1 LTCILFVDDD
11 ASLLDVGKI
20 FLEENEG
27 FSVHCTLSGDEALGM
42 MAARKFDAV
51 VSDYQ
56 MPGMDGITLLKK
68 VRATNKTLPFILF
81 TGKGR
86 EEVAIEALNEGADFY
101 LQKGGA
107 ARVQY
112 AELAHKI
119 RMAAE
124 RRSAEAALYESENLN
139 RKLVENIPDYVV
151 VYGPDGKILYANPAS
166 AQALGYRTEELI
178 GKSVLTYV
186 TEDYQATAAARLA
199 SRRNGKDT
207 SLYEIE
213 ITGKGGLRR
222 QVMVKGTPIQYGDN
236 PATLLVLI
244 DITDRNR
251 ADEVVQQVIK
261 KLTLLSGITRHEINN
276 QLIALDGY
284 LTILKKKIKD
294 PSLTEIFQKTTF
306 ATERISSM
314 IEFTKEYEK
323 IGIHAPIWQDCR
335 TLIGTAGQQAPLG
348 QIKLKNDLPA
358 GDEIFADPLISLV
371 IYNLMDNAVRYGGKI
386 TTLQVASENQNGNRI
401 IIFDDDGEGVPV
413 EEKEKIFEY
422 GFGKNTGM
430 GLFLAREILGI
441 TGITIRE
448 TGEPGKGARF
458 EVMVPKGMWREGE
471 VKNGGS
477 K

>member
-1 LTCILFVDDD
+1 LTGILFVDDD

-27 FSVHCTLSGDEALGM
+27 FSVHCTLSGDEALSM

-56 MPGMDGITLLKK
+56 MPGMDGIALLKK

-101 LQKGGA
+101 LQKGGG
-107 ARVQY
+107 ARAQY

-119 RMAAE
+119 HMAVE
-124 RRSAEAALYESENLN
+124 RRSAEAAFRESEALN
-139 RKLVENIPDYVV
+139 RKLLENLPDYVV
-151 VYGPDGKILYANPAS
+151 VYGSDGKILYANPAS
-166 AQALGYRTEELI
+166 AEVLGYSTDELI
-178 GKSVLTYV
+178 GTSVLSYV
-186 TEDYQATAAARLA
+186 TDNYRPTATERLA
-199 SRRNGKDT
+199 FRRNGTVT

-213 ITGKGGLRR
+213 ISGKGGLRR
-222 QVMVKGTPIQYGDN
+222 QVIVKGTPIHYGDN
-236 PATLLVLI
+236 PATLLILM
-244 DITDRNR
+244 DITDRKR
-251 ADEVVQQVIK
+251 ADDALQQVIK

-276 QLIALDGY
+276 QLIAVDGY
-284 LTILKKKIKD
+284 LSIIEKKLTE
-294 PSLTEIFQKTTF
+294 PSLDVYFQKTML
-306 ATERISSM
+306 AVQRISTV

-348 QIKLKNDLPA
+348 PIVLINEIPDGA
-358 GDEIFADPLISLV
+358 EIFADPLISLV

-386 TTLQVASENQNGNRI
+386 TTMQVASEKQNGDRI
-401 IIFDDDGEGVPV
+401 IIFNDDGGGVPV

-458 EVMVPKGMWREGE
+458 EVKVPNGMWRGAGTDI
-471 VKNGGS
+471 VGN
-477 K
+477 

>member
-1 LTCILFVDDD
+1 LTGILFVDDD
-11 ASLLDVGKI
+11 ATLLDVGKI

-27 FSVHCTLSGDEALGM
+27 FTVHCTLSGDAALGM

-68 VRATNKTLPFILF
+68 VRATNKTVPFILF

-119 RMAAE
+119 RMAVE

-139 RKLVENIPDYVV
+139 RKLVENLPDYVV

-166 AQALGYRTEELI
+166 AEALGFTPEELI
-178 GKSVLTYV
+178 GTSVLTYV
-186 TEDYQATAAARLA
+186 TEDYRALATARLA

-213 ITGKGGLRR
+213 IAGKSGLLR
-222 QVMVKGTPIQYGDN
+222 QVMVKGTPVQYGDN
-236 PATLLVLI
+236 PAMLLVLI
-244 DITDRNR
+244 DITDRKR
-251 ADEVVQQVIK
+251 ADEALQQVIK

-276 QLIALDGY
+276 QIIALDGY
-284 LTILKKKIKD
+284 LTLLEEKLTD
-294 PSLTEIFQKTTF
+294 PSLAEIFKKTTF
-306 ATERISSM
+306 ATERISGM

-323 IGIHAPIWQDCR
+323 IGIQAPIWQDCR

-348 QIKLKNDLPA
+348 HILLKNDLPA
-358 GDEIFADPLISLV
+358 GSEIFADPLISLV
-371 IYNLMDNAVRYGGKI
+371 IYNLLDNAVRYGGKI
-386 TTLQVASENQNGNRI
+386 STLRIASHELDGNRL
-401 IIFDDDGEGVPV
+401 IIFEDDGVGVPV
-413 EEKEKIFEY
+413 EDKEKIFEY
-422 GFGKNTGM
+422 GYGKNTGM

-441 TGITIRE
+441 TGIAIRE
-448 TGEPGKGARF
+448 TGKPGKGARF
-458 EVMVPKGMWREGE
+458 EVMVPKGMWREKE
-471 VKNGGS
+471 MKTGGS
-477 K
+477 